1 MNNNTGTPSKPES
14 FAVDHLT
21 MPAPQVRPAGMSKG
35 PAGDVVSKFDLRF
48 LKPNAGAMPTAAVH
62 TLEHL
67 LATYMREHLD
77 NIIDISPMGCRTGFY
92 LSVWGMAQPQTI
104 QHALLASLRQIMETT
119 EADVPGLSAA
129 ECGNYRDHS
138 LFAARE
144 YAKLVLDGFGVS

>member
-1 MNNNTGTPSKPES
+1 
-14 FAVDHLT
+14 
-21 MPAPQVRPAGMSKG
+21 MSKG